1 MNVIHIALKEIK
13 SATREPRT
21 LLFMLAFPVVLMLI
35 LGTALSNAFSNV
47 TFVGNLTLL
56 YEDVSGQPQLTQA
69 WQSFVQAIG
78 EQGVEATAA
87 ADGQDGRERVQEGDY
102 AAFVELRADGMA
114 FYGSSWQ
121 SIESNILQGMLTAFA
136 DRYNLAAAAVA
147 TDPAKAEAI
156 LAAANAD
163 ADAAF
168 VRETALDP
176 DKSPDSIGYYAIAMS
191 TMIALYA
198 SISGSHLYRRERTA
212 HTDVRLLAAPIGK
225 GEIFAGK
232 VIGCTFIN
240 LLCVLVVVL
249 FSKFVFQADWGE
261 HFGLAL
267 LVLASLVALAV
278 SLGLG
283 IGSIGRG
290 DSARSII
297 MIFTQVAS
305 FVGGA
310 YFPLAAGIGS
320 FIGIVS
326 YLSPLR
332 WANTSLIGMIY
343 LGDTG
348 SVWPTIA
355 LNLGLAAA
363 LLFVSAFIMRKREAL

>member
-1 MNVIHIALKEIK
+1 MNVIHVAVKEIK
-13 SATREPRT
+13 SVLREPRT

-47 TFVGNLTLL
+47 TSVGNLTLL
-56 YEDVSGQPQLTQA
+56 YNDVSGQPQLTRA
-69 WQSFVQAIG
+69 WQAFAQAIG
-78 EQGVEATAA
+78 EQGVESTPAE
-87 ADGQDGRERVQEGDY
+87 DGQDGRERVQEGEY
-102 AAFVELRADGMA
+102 AGYVELRSDGMA
-114 FYGSSWQ
+114 FYGSSWR

-136 DRYNLAAAAVA
+136 DRYNLAAAALGS
-147 TDPAKAEAI
+147 DPSKAEAV
-156 LAAANAD
+156 LAAADGD
-163 ADAAF
+163 AGAAF
-168 VRETALDP
+168 IRETALDP

-198 SISGSHLYRRERTA
+198 SVSGSHLFRSERTR
-212 HTDVRLLAAPIGK
+212 HTAIRLLAAPIGK
-225 GEIFAGK
+225 GELFAGK
-232 VIGCTFIN
+232 VIGCTIIN
-240 LLCVLVVVL
+240 LLCVLLVVL
-249 FSKFVFQADWGE
+249 FSRFVFQADWGD
-261 HFGLAL
+261 HFGLVF

-278 SLGLG
+278 SIGLG

-290 DSARSII
+290 DSAGSII
-297 MIFTQVAS
+297 MIFAQIAS

-332 WANTSLIGMIY
+332 WANMSLIGMIY
-343 LGDTG
+343 LDDTS
-348 SVWPTIA
+348 SVWPTVG

-363 LLFVSAFIMRKREAL
+363 FLFVSGFMMSKREAF